1 MFDRVKENL
10 EKRGYRVSCFASAAD
25 AMTYLDEKIDRKTVA
40 FGGSVTLSQLGA
52 YERLSAHNRVIW
64 HARLP
69 EGKSDDE
76 IRMEARDAQIYLSS
90 VNGLAETGEVVNIDG
105 KCNRI
110 AAMLY
115 GHEAVYLVVGKN
127 KLAPTYEDALWRAR
141 NIAAPLNAKRLSV
154 KTPCAVRADRCY
166 DCKSPQRICR
176 GLSVLWEKPSSGD
189 VEILLIDEDL
199 GF

>member
-1 MFDRVKENL
+1 MFETVKENL
-10 EKRGYRVSCFASAAD
+10 EKRGYIVQCFSSAEE
-25 AMTYLDEKIDRKTVA
+25 AMAYLDAVIDQRSVA
-40 FGGSVTLSQLGA
+40 FGGSATLSEMGA
-52 YERLSAHNRVIW
+52 YEKLSTHNRVIW

-76 IRMEARDAQIYLSS
+76 VRMEAREAEIYLSS
-90 VNGLAETGEVVNIDG
+90 VNGLAESGEIVNIDG

-115 GHEAVYLVVGKN
+115 GHKKVYLVVGKN
-127 KLAPTYEDALWRAR
+127 KLAETCEAALWRAR
-141 NIAAPLNAKRLSV
+141 NIAAPRNAQRLSV

-166 DCKSPQRICR
+166 DCKSPQRICH
-176 GLSVLWEKPSSGD
+176 GLSVLWQKPTSGD
-189 VEILLIDEDL
+189 VEILLIDQEL